1 MGAFSGG
8 KLYKKNTFSFLKAPR
23 QIFLTIFN
31 ENIFL
36 KAWGTRLGGDG
47 RTKKRPG
54 KGFDLHISHEEW
66 IETMTEY
73 LNFR

>member
-8 KLYKKNTFSFLKAPR
+8 KLYKKNTFSFFKAPR

-36 KAWGTRLGGDG
+36 KAWGTRLGAMVAQ
-47 RTKKRPG
+47 KK
-54 KGFDLHISHEEW
+54 DLEKALIYIYPMKSG
-66 IETMTEY
+66 
-73 LNFR
+73 